1 MGNQLKR
8 LLSSPVFITLFAFAA
23 RMLIL
28 TYVWESSQTPLK
40 PSLPFGY
47 ELGRV
52 AKAIAAGQGF
62 ASPLRMFDTGP
73 TAWFTPIY
81 PYFVAGIFKIWG
93 IFSDTSRL
101 VIETTNC
108 AFAALTV
115 IPIHGI
121 AKRTFGNNVAVGAAW
136 TWVFLPTSLVFPITW
151 IWDTALA
158 ALILALI
165 FWATLAMR
173 DAKTTLHWL
182 GYGALW
188 AIGVL
193 INPSLLSL
201 LPFLLAWAIWP
212 SRGNRST
219 WMKFS
224 AATLLVFM
232 IGLVPWTIRN
242 YRVFGKFIVLRS
254 NFGLELWLGN
264 NPEVTDTWSP
274 TLHPN
279 DSRAEA
285 EKYKQMGEIAFMAE
299 KQREAFTFMR
309 SHPADTLRFMFR
321 RFVNNWL
328 AITDSPADMWANSP
342 LYLKAFIVM
351 NFLLSLFTM
360 LGALFAYRS
369 DPDEAFPYAMVLLVF
384 PLIFYLTHSSL
395 RYRFPMD
402 PIMMI
407 LAAYGVAYPISQWL
421 ERSSPQASTAA
432 PAPPVPTA

>member
-1 MGNQLKR
+1 
-8 LLSSPVFITLFAFAA
+8 
-23 RMLIL
+23 
-28 TYVWESSQTPLK
+28 
-40 PSLPFGY
+40 LP
-47 ELGRV
+47 
-52 AKAIAAGQGF
+52 
-62 ASPLRMFDTGP
+62 
-73 TAWFTPIY
+73 
-81 PYFVAGIFKIWG
+81 
-93 IFSDTSRL
+93 
-101 VIETTNC
+101 
-108 AFAALTV
+108 
-115 IPIHGI
+115 
-121 AKRTFGNNVAVGAAW
+121 
-136 TWVFLPTSLVFPITW
+136 
-151 IWDTALA
+151 
-158 ALILALI
+158 
-165 FWATLAMR
+165 
-173 DAKTTLHWL
+173 WL

-212 SRGNRST
+212 LRGSRSA

-279 DSRAEA
+279 DSHAEA

-299 KQREAFTFMR
+299 KQREAFTFIR

-328 AITDSPADMWANSP
+328 AITDSPADMWASSP
-342 LYLKAFIVM
+342 LYFKAFIVM

-360 LGALFAYRS
+360 LGALFAYRLNS
-369 DPDEAFPYAMVLLVF
+369 DEAFPYAMVILVF

-407 LAAYGVAYPISQWL
+407 LAAYGVAFPISQWL
-421 ERSSPQASTAA
+421 ERSSPQAGTAA
-432 PAPPVPTA
+432 PAPPVPTT